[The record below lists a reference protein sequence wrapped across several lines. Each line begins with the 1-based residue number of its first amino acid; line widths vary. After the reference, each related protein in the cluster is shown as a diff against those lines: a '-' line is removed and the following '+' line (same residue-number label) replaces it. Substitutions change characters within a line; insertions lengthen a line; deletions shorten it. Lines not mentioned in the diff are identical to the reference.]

1 MKKRIELSVAFGLIC
16 ALLLSVSHFNAA
28 CDDLRQNVL
37 RLHIIANSDSDA
49 DQSLKLKIRDEIL
62 KETGDLFLNC
72 NDLENAE
79 KTVKENLNSFSDIAN
94 RVIEKNGFNYTAT
107 ASFGKSDFSTRYY
120 DDFTLPAGEYNSLII
135 TLGEGGGKN
144 WWCVVYP
151 TVCIS
156 AATKGDLKDTV
167 KAESAQI
174 AKGGKRYV
182 MRFKTVEIYEKIKNY
197 INR

>member
-37 RLHIIANSDSDA
+37 RLHIIANSDSTA
-49 DQSLKLKIRDEIL
+49 DQELKLKIRDEIL

-94 RVIEKNGFNYTAT
+94 KVIKENGFNYTAT
-107 ASFGKSDFSTRYY
+107 AAFGKSDFSTRYY

-135 TLGEGGGKN
+135 TLGEGSGKN

-156 AATKGDLKDTV
+156 AATKGDLKDSV
-167 KAESAQI
+167 KSESAQI

>member
-49 DQSLKLKIRDEIL
+49 DQNLKLKIRDEIL
-62 KETGDLFLNC
+62 NETGDLFLNC
-72 NDLENAE
+72 NDLEIAE
-79 KTVKENLNSFSDIAN
+79 ETVKQNLDLFNKIAN
-94 RVIEKNGFNYTAT
+94 KVIKENGFNYTAT

-156 AATKGDLKDTV
+156 AATKGDLKDSV
-167 KAESAQI
+167 KSQSAQI